1 VTDATARTQEV
12 PASAGT
18 SWPLRLIAHRGW
30 SARFPENSL
39 AAFAAAVAG
48 GADELELDVRLTSD
62 GVPVVIHDAD
72 VDRVCERAGPVADL
86 SWADLMDVG
95 VRAPSGPPVP
105 AMGLA
110 RLDEVLRLF
119 APHVGLNVHVK
130 VADPRAVAPV
140 AAAAA
145 RHRDRL
151 IYVAGA
157 EDVLELALERHP
169 DTPRFCLARQR
180 DPEVLLGHALRYT
193 CAGLQ
198 YVSGRYD
205 ANATSEA
212 RRHGLRCNL
221 FYADT
226 VEDANAA
233 IAAGI
238 DGVLTNDVG
247 IVRAGVERRA
257 TTG

>member
-1 VTDATARTQEV
+1 MTRVATHPQEV

-18 SWPLRLIAHRGW
+18 SWPLRWIAHRGW

-62 GVPVVIHDAD
+62 AVPVVIHDAD
-72 VDRVCERAGPVADL
+72 VDRVSDLAGPVTDL
-86 SWADLMDVG
+86 AWADLAHVA
-95 VRAPSGPPVP
+95 VWAPAGSRVP
-105 AMGLA
+105 AMGMA
-110 RLDEVLRLF
+110 RLDDVLRLF

-130 VADPRAVAPV
+130 VADPGALAPV

-145 RHRDRL
+145 RHPDRL

-180 DPEVLLGHALRYT
+180 DPDVLLAHALRYR

-198 YVSGRYD
+198 YVSGRFD
-205 ANATSEA
+205 ASATDEA

-226 VEDANAA
+226 VPDARAA

-247 IVRAGVERRA
+247 VVRSGFEATRAAG
-257 TTG
+257 